1 MYKKQQLNA
10 VLESTGSNDVFN
22 SLPEW
27 KQKVIKELYGRGF
40 KNARIAYKSDVTDKF
55 YKKKL
60 AENGITKVNLYKEC
74 LMGMNKSYRNEL
86 KKVKDITEEQ
96 ELTLNKRIWGKKF
109 SNSLVINDARYEKD
123 KEGNRISKLPNRMY
137 LPAFTHPACV
147 YKKKYTDQFGQEIDD
162 IVIDEC
168 IKPVNNDSPVK
179 GYGEYNVDNI
189 VGVKFGGKYYGEF
202 E

>member
-1 MYKKQQLNA
+1 MFKQNLSD
-10 VLESTGSNDVFN
+10 VLSSTGSNDVFN

-27 KQKVIKELYGRGF
+27 KQTVIKKLYGRGF

-55 YKKKL
+55 YKKQL
-60 AENGITKVNLYKEC
+60 YANGITNVYCYKEC
-74 LMGMNKSYRNEL
+74 LMGMNKSYKNEL
-86 KKVKDITEEQ
+86 AKQSGSAVDET
-96 ELTLNKRIWGKKF
+96 TVNRRTWGKKF

-123 KEGNRISKLPNRMY
+123 RAGNRIAKLPNRMY

-147 YKKKYTDQFGQEIDD
+147 FKKKYTDQNGQEIDE
-162 IVIDEC
+162 IIIDEC
-168 IKPVNNDSPVK
+168 IKPVNNDSLVK